1 MLVEGS
7 DALCL
12 QKVALVQITAQV
24 AHFHGASA
32 RAVYLELCYQS
43 PAACSELR
51 RFPPALYLRPQ

>member
-12 QKVALVQITAQV
+12 QKIALVQITTQV
-24 AHFHGASA
+24 AHFHSASV
-32 RAVYLELCYQS
+32 RAVHLELRYQS

-51 RFPPALYLRPQ
+51 RFSPALYLRPQ